1 MTNDQKQV
9 PGRTTIFT
17 YAILLTTFVAL
28 VMAKES
34 GWMQSSD
41 VKRYIGI
48 VMALMLA
55 VTGNF
60 LPKLL
65 HPDRTIAGSQ
75 RRSGWG
81 LVLTGAILI
90 VALLAAPAD
99 QIELWSGIVGL
110 GGMSIILIDVI
121 SRRTSEA
128 GQGRAKHDQSTVE
141 KKHAETRVSALLI
154 VHAIGWVFAMF
165 LADYLWGDAAAKWLL
180 LPFTILN
187 IMFSI
192 PLVSA
197 FIARSRT

>member
-9 PGRTTIFT
+9 PGRATIFT

-75 RRSGWG
+75 RRQRRSGWG

-90 VALLAAPAD
+90 VALLA
-99 QIELWSGIVGL
+99 GR
-110 GGMSIILIDVI
+110 II
-121 SRRTSEA
+121 A
-128 GQGRAKHDQSTVE
+128 
-141 KKHAETRVSALLI
+141 
-154 VHAIGWVFAMF
+154 
-165 LADYLWGDAAAKWLL
+165 
-180 LPFTILN
+180 
-187 IMFSI
+187 
-192 PLVSA
+192 
-197 FIARSRT
+197 